1 MPPITPAQDLYLRLI
16 GASGQWNAFN
26 GPAIEDSLRAN
37 CGLWRAALLTSEVS
51 GMRSEKPPRLRDT
64 VDLVVL
70 RDLPKNAVTL
80 STLFL
85 LAEPGKQ
92 DSLEALAQAWEAD
105 ELHWIDQDEA
115 FAAMGEGPSRNRDY
129 LPDPRRVILRVWW
142 D

>member
-1 MPPITPAQDLYLRLI
+1 
-16 GASGQWNAFN
+16 
-26 GPAIEDSLRAN
+26 
-37 CGLWRAALLTSEVS
+37 
-51 GMRSEKPPRLRDT
+51 MRSEKPPRLRDT

-92 DSLEALAQAWEAD
+92 DSLDALAQAWEAD